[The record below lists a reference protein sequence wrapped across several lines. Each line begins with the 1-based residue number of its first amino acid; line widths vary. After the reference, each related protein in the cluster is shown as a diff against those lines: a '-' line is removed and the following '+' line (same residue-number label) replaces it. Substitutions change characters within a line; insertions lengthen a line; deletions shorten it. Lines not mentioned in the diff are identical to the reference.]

1 MKLGIFQRFF
11 PLRIKH
17 SLYTCNFWKQTLA
30 VFLFYNL
37 MVFHN
42 YSADVLRITVW
53 KLLKK

>member
-53 KLLKK
+53 K